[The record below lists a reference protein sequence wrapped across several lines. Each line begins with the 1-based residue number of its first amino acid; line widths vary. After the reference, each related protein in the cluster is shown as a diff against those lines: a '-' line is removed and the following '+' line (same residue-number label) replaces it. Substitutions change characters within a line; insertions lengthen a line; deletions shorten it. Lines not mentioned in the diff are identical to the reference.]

1 MNLVIRDKIT
11 SVIVS
16 RDIDVKRN
24 PREPPIAV
32 FGRIQEMFGN
42 SINLLSDSLNYFNY
56 KISRVSYSI
65 NTHIVVFT

>member
-1 MNLVIRDKIT
+1 MNLVIRDEIT

-24 PREPPIAV
+24 PREPPITV